1 MGRKGKISRLDP
13 EIRAYIEAMLATG
26 AMTLAEILADL
37 RAKFPAEANAG
48 ALPSRAAIGRYG
60 QKLERRLTAIKAST
74 EAARLISEHAGD
86 SQDARS
92 EALTALVQTELFE
105 ATSVSWPDVDRA
117 EIACQPLS
125 ASMDRVGLRLT
136 YMRSCPHALYDVNCG
151 VNRDQFKVA
160 ATVSTLTGSAIEY
173 SSAAML
179 PDGRAAGGYIEW
191 SIGSGELERRS
202 ILAHSGSTLTLLGG
216 TDGLSAG
223 QAITVYPGCRQTTAD
238 CHDYFA
244 NLDNFGGFPAMP
256 GTSPF
261 DGNPVF

>member
-37 RAKFPAEANAG
+37 KEKFPAEANTG

-105 ATSVSWPDVDRA
+105 AILDLQEADDPELDA
-117 EIACQPLS
+117 E
-125 ASMDRVGLRLT
+125 DRVAML
-136 YMRSCPHALYDVNCG
+136 S
-151 VNRDQFKVA
+151 KA
-160 ATVSTLTGSAIEY
+160 AKNIATLTR
-173 SSAAML
+173 SSVNLKKFQAEAAA
-179 PDGRAAGGYIEW
+179 RARQELLAEQKAKLDAMGNKGGVTDETKQRIRE
-191 SIGSGELERRS
+191 
-202 ILAHSGSTLTLLGG
+202 ALG
-216 TDGLSAG
+216 
-223 QAITVYPGCRQTTAD
+223 IT
-238 CHDYFA
+238 
-244 NLDNFGGFPAMP
+244 
-256 GTSPF
+256 
-261 DGNPVF
+261 